1 MPSFVRAIRYV
12 HHWPVELSWIICYF
26 SLSRTFNA
34 SALAFFFCFVF
45 ATPFF
50 FGCVPFVVLLMKW
63 RECIVAETSV
73 AHRPMHVNLFMGFL
87 WRMIMH
93 VSSFVCS
100 SFDRSDGP
108 NMDFYGDGR
117 IRRRWPQSWIY
128 FIHLFIYVMYYRD
141 RSTGTLAINATRLVY
156 SWLDWYTA
164 AAIHWYLYIHHHH
177 EIENECVV
185 DVIRRC
191 ATGRQCD
198 SDCECAAAWLTYRTS
213 ITVHICLI
221 YRVLI
226 ASAFNTTVEQLTVR

>member
-156 SWLDWYTA
+156 S
-164 AAIHWYLYIHHHH
+164 
-177 EIENECVV
+177 
-185 DVIRRC
+185 
-191 ATGRQCD
+191 
-198 SDCECAAAWLTYRTS
+198 
-213 ITVHICLI
+213 
-221 YRVLI
+221 
-226 ASAFNTTVEQLTVR
+226 